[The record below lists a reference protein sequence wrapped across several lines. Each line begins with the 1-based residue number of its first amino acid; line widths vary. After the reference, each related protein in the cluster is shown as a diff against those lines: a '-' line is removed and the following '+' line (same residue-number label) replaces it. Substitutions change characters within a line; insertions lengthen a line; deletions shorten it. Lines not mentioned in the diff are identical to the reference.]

1 MKEIIAIIRI
11 NKINETKQVLAEAGY
26 IPMTC
31 RKVYGRGRKKV
42 NYELVEGLF
51 DEDAATSPKVLE
63 AISENHRLIPKRFLT
78 MIVEDR
84 DVAPIVKIL
93 IDTNQTGN
101 MGDGKIFVAP
111 ITDVVRIRTGE
122 RGEAAV

>member
-11 NKINETKQVLAEAGY
+11 NKINETKTVLAEAGY

-42 NYELVEGLF
+42 NYELIEGLF
-51 DEDAATSPKVLE
+51 DEDASTSPKVLE
-63 AISENHRLIPKRFLT
+63 AISENHRLIPKRFIT
-78 MIVEDR
+78 MIVEDK
-84 DVAPIVKIL
+84 DVAPIVKLL
-93 IDTNQTGN
+93 IEVNQTGN

-111 ITDVVRIRTGE
+111 VTDAIRIRTGE